1 MTLRHIR
8 LLHGRWAKNSV
19 DCLLA
24 GNILRIGRYLQSADA
39 RNPVV
44 VVVVDVLYF
53 AAGQPPHRPPAADS
67 FIMAAAPPS
76 CSITLSYS
84 L

>member
-44 VVVVDVLYF
+44 VVVDVLYF